1 VRKVVRFAVVMI
13 VLYLAILGGGLT
25 EFRRTPQGFIPA
37 IDRGILILASQL
49 PPGSSLQRTDE
60 VMRRASE
67 IVLATPGVAHAVN
80 VVGFSGATFTN
91 APNAGAMF
99 IVLDPFEERAK
110 DPTRSGPAIQRALN
124 QKLAAIQDAFLIW
137 VPRPPVS
144 GIGNAGGFRMMVE
157 DRGGLGAQ
165 ALQQAVGAMQ
175 GRANQT
181 TGLTG

>member
-1 VRKVVRFAVVMI
+1 MAGKVGGH
-13 VLYLAILGGGLT
+13 AILMILIYLVILAGGLT
-25 EFRRTPQGFIPA
+25 ESQRTPRGFIPQ

-49 PPGSSLQRTDE
+49 PPGASLQRTDE

-110 DPTRSGPAIQRALN
+110 DPSKSGPAIQAELFKRLSS
-124 QKLAAIQDAFLIW
+124 IQDAFLI
-137 VPRPPVS
+137 VV
-144 GIGNAGGFRMMVE
+144 M
-157 DRGGLGAQ
+157 
-165 ALQQAVGAMQ
+165 
-175 GRANQT
+175 
-181 TGLTG
+181 